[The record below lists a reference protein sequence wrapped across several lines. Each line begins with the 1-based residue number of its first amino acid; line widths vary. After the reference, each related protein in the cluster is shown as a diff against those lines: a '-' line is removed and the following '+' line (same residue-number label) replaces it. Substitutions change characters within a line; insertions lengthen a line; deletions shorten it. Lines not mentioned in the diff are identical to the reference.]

1 MNKLLGR
8 GALRKGAV
16 CSVTLVAAALMHPVV
31 ARAQAPVSVAVV
43 VQTAQF
49 EDQAQKDRIDTA
61 NDLKKI
67 LGSKKKT
74 LRVVDTPAE
83 AVVIIEVLG
92 RAEQASADA
101 KLERSALGQLEQNR
115 YKAKVVRV
123 KLSVG
128 DYSTE
133 IEGRYAEGP
142 SVIYTTWA
150 GAAVDA
156 AGQIEKWIKTNRA
169 KLPQ

>member
-1 MNKLLGR
+1 MKNLIVRVLVP
-8 GALRKGAV
+8 AAV
-16 CSVTLVAAALMHPVV
+16 VLAHPLVAAA
-31 ARAQAPVSVAVV
+31 QAPVPVAVV
-43 VQTAQF
+43 AQTSQF
-49 EDQAQKDRIDTA
+49 EDQAQRDRLDTA
-61 NDLKKI
+61 SDLKKL

-74 LRVVDTPAE
+74 LRLVDTPGE
-83 AVVIIEVLG
+83 AVVTIEVLG
-92 RAEQASADA
+92 RVEQASADS

-133 IEGRYAEGP
+133 MEGRYSEGP
-142 SVIYTTWA
+142 SVNYTTWA

-156 AGQIEKWIKTNRA
+156 AGQIDKWIKTNRA
-169 KLPQ
+169 KLP